1 MATVVGNAVF
11 KASVD
16 ITTWPKE
23 IEIEAEINIRM
34 ALRAMCDATLPRA
47 RIMRDGNAVPFK
59 SGNLSSTGFVW
70 FNPADDMT
78 YRVEFGEGIK
88 YARYQEFGPDG
99 NKYTGKKTQWDYTTP
114 GTGPHYLKTAG
125 DSVAKEG
132 IKKYL

>member
-34 ALRAMCDATLPRA
+34 ALRAMCDATLQRA
-47 RIMRDGNAVPFK
+47 RIMRDGHAVPFK
-59 SGNLSSTGFVW
+59 TGQLSSTGFVW

-78 YRVEFGEGIK
+78 YRVEFGEGIP
-88 YARYQEFGPDG
+88 YARYQEFAPDG
-99 NKYTGKKTQWDYTTP
+99 WNYTTP
-114 GTGPHYLKTAG
+114 GTGNRYLKTAG

>member
-1 MATVVGNAVF
+1 MATVVGNEVF

-23 IEIEAEINIRM
+23 IEIEAEINIRI
-34 ALRAMCDATLPRA
+34 ALRAMCDATLQRA

-88 YARYQEFGPDG
+88 YARYQEFAPDG
-99 NKYTGKKTQWDYTTP
+99 WNYTTP